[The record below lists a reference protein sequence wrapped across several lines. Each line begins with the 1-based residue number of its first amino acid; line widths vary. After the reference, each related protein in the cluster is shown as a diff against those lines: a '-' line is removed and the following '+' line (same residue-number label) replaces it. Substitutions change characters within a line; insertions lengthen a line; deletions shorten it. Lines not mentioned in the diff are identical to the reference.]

1 VGGGAVIAD
10 GPPPPTPPLKGEG
23 SQESSVALYS
33 TRTTSTDCLA
43 VWLPLVRSTPTI
55 GEMSE

>member
-1 VGGGAVIAD
+1 MGVLFPHRTIIRLRPAVRDQGGVG
-10 GPPPPTPPLKGEG
+10 
-23 SQESSVALYS
+23 SSALYS